1 MPVAMEIRGN
11 GPPLVLVPGMQGRWE
26 WMMPTVEALS
36 RRFRVATYSLC
47 GEPGAP
53 PLESSYAGDLERLDE
68 ACRALGPEPVVLVGV
83 SFGGRIALH
92 YAARHPERVRALVLA
107 SAPGPGFTLPPDQA
121 RWLEAPRRS
130 LPAFALGAPGRM
142 LPELRNVFPSWSGRL
157 RFAGRMLW
165 HVARAPMSAPRAATR
180 VHLVLADDVEAIAPR
195 VTAPTL
201 IVTGDDGLDRL
212 VPPENTRLYRRYMT
226 RTTVARL
233 EGTGHM
239 GTVTRA
245 GTFAALVGDF
255 VGAHG

>member
-1 MPVAMEIRGN
+1 MPGAMEIRGD

-26 WMMPTVEALS
+26 WMTPTIDALA

-53 PLESSYAGDLERLDE
+53 PLETSYAGDLERLDE
-68 ACRALGPEPVVLVGV
+68 ACRALGPDPVVLVGV

-142 LPELRNVFPSWSGRL
+142 LPELRNVFPSWGARL
-157 RFAGRMLW
+157 RFSRRRCCGTSLW
-165 HVARAPMSAPRAATR
+165 RRCRRRARRSRIR
-180 VHLVLADDVEAIAPR
+180 LVLADDVTAVAPR

-201 IVTGDDGLDRL
+201 SSPATTGSIGWSRRR
-212 VPPENTRLYRRYMT
+212 TRGSM
-226 RTTVARL
+226 VA
-233 EGTGHM
+233 
-239 GTVTRA
+239 A
-245 GTFAALVGDF
+245 
-255 VGAHG
+255 

>member
-1 MPVAMEIRGN
+1 
-11 GPPLVLVPGMQGRWE
+11 
-26 WMMPTVEALS
+26 
-36 RRFRVATYSLC
+36 
-47 GEPGAP
+47 
-53 PLESSYAGDLERLDE
+53 
-68 ACRALGPEPVVLVGV
+68 
-83 SFGGRIALH
+83 
-92 YAARHPERVRALVLA
+92 
-107 SAPGPGFTLPPDQA
+107 
-121 RWLEAPRRS
+121 
-130 LPAFALGAPGRM
+130 M
-142 LPELRNVFPSWSGRL
+142 LPELRNVFPSWSERL

-180 VHLVLADDVEAIAPR
+180 IHLVLADDVAAVAPR

-212 VPPENTRLYRRYMT
+212 VPPESTRQYRRYMT

>member
-1 MPVAMEIRGN
+1 M
-11 GPPLVLVPGMQGRWE
+11 
-26 WMMPTVEALS
+26 
-36 RRFRVATYSLC
+36 
-47 GEPGAP
+47 
-53 PLESSYAGDLERLDE
+53 
-68 ACRALGPEPVVLVGV
+68 VLVGV

-92 YAARHPERVRALVLA
+92 YAARYPERVRALVLA
-107 SAPGPGFTLPPDQA
+107 SAPGPGFTLPPEQA

-180 VHLVLADDVEAIAPR
+180 VHLVLADDVAAVAPR

-212 VPPENTRLYRRYMT
+212 VPPENTRQYRRYMT